1 MTGVTKP
8 ICCEIL
14 ANRPPHRFVY
24 VFVRNAAQTF
34 VDAARFALILAISI
48 NSRGDYEMLEY

>member
-1 MTGVTKP
+1 MTKP

-14 ANRPPHRFVY
+14 ANRPPHRFGY

>member
-14 ANRPPHRFVY
+14 ANRPPRRFVY
-24 VFVRNAAQTF
+24 VLVRNAAQTF
-34 VDAARFALILAISI
+34 VDVARFALILAISI
-48 NSRGDYEMLEY
+48 ESRGDYEILEY